1 MCYLL
6 FVLADV
12 DELSGAFDHL
22 LLNMD
27 LFNKVKNNVRINN
40 IRYDRL
46 GRFNQLVSLIKNKVY
61 TPSSWLP
68 MKRNVWPES
77 TFDNILKSFMCTQ

>member
-27 LFNKVKNNVRINN
+27 LFKKVKNNVRINN
-40 IRYDRL
+40 IRYARL
-46 GRFNQLVSLIKNKVY
+46 GRFNQLVSLIKDKVY
-61 TPSSWLP
+61 PWLP
-68 MKRNVWPES
+68 VKRNVWPES
-77 TFDNILKSFMCTQ
+77 TFDNILKSFICTQ